1 MSTPNIFDMYQ
12 AEEEEE
18 VPQLQ
23 RRSKKRTGETS
34 QGPSAKKSRPEDLPQ
49 GTPPGQSPAP
59 TGRTPTPPPA
69 PSEQQNTPARSNPP
83 PAPAREHLSREEAHE
98 ARLVSRTIRSAKD
111 RIEHIGKGERVGAA
125 MIQAVELPVD
135 QILNRALNE
144 ISSALLS
151 AITAR
156 TRAQAYFEQIEAKVL
171 EKHQVKATEEL
182 SAAEAK
188 HAKELE
194 TVVRERDAVVTKL
207 SAAEAAKDAA
217 VKLREEYRSYNK
229 THLREIKH
237 LEGVQDYCHSRGQGS
252 AVGA

>member
-49 GTPPGQSPAP
+49 GTPTGQSPAP

-98 ARLVSRTIRSAKD
+98 ARLVSHTIRSAKD
-111 RIEHIGKGERVGAA
+111 RIERIGRGERVGAA

-135 QILNRALNE
+135 QILNRTLNE
-144 ISSALLS
+144 ISSVSISL
-151 AITAR
+151 
-156 TRAQAYFEQIEAKVL
+156 FL
-171 EKHQVKATEEL
+171 ESLFFQF
-182 SAAEAK
+182 
-188 HAKELE
+188 
-194 TVVRERDAVVTKL
+194 
-207 SAAEAAKDAA
+207 
-217 VKLREEYRSYNK
+217 
-229 THLREIKH
+229 
-237 LEGVQDYCHSRGQGS
+237 SR
-252 AVGA
+252 